1 MTAVEK
7 AMVAE
12 LQKTVN
18 WMKDEQ
24 LGDKLFLRE
33 AREQYKW
40 YKQFV
45 ESATGKKVTIN
56 NWKVGF
62 EGEEEPKQF
71 LLVLWDDRRECWY
84 DGFGDWYK
92 KSERGFEVHIAGD
105 TSVTWLDTDAECY
118 RMLSEVR
125 KPRED

>member
-1 MTAVEK
+1 MTAAEK
-7 AMVAE
+7 VMIAE

-45 ESATGKKVTIN
+45 ESATGKKVTVHE
-56 NWKVGF
+56 WKVCF
-62 EGEEEPKQF
+62 EGEEKPKQYLF
-71 LLVLWDDRRECWY
+71 VWLDQDKNRWV
-84 DGFGDWYK
+84 DGFGDWYA
-92 KSERGFEVHIAGD
+92 EGEHGWEVHIAGD
-105 TSVTWLDTDAECY
+105 TSVTWLDERHDCY
-118 RMLSEVR
+118 EMLSEVR